1 MKLSNLS
8 EAKMDLSKQLA
19 GAPISWGVCEANG
32 WGYQIDP
39 ERVLTE
45 MRECGITA
53 TELGPDGYLPQ
64 DAKILASLLAEHGLS
79 LCGAFVPLVLH
90 KRDRLESSY
99 ERAKRQAQVLAELN
113 AENFVLATP
122 AEDGDYDNRDPMD
135 ANAKAV
141 FAQSLPA
148 IAEIVR
154 SFGLQMVVHPHAG
167 TMFETPED
175 IDFLLHETDVN
186 LCLDTGHVVVGGGKP
201 LDIAMSAGSRIK
213 HVHLKD
219 CDAAAATRIR
229 HGLSTYSVEVKNGMY
244 RPLGRGDAQI
254 AEVIRYLDSIDYRGK
269 LVLEQDVMLGSAPE
283 VGGGPIEAVMESIDF
298 LKSLV

>member
-1 MKLSNLS
+1 
-8 EAKMDLSKQLA
+8 MDLSKQLA

-32 WGYQIDP
+32 WGYQMDP

-64 DAKILASLLAEHGLS
+64 DAKALAALLSAHDMS

-90 KRDRLESSY
+90 KRDRLASSY
-99 ERAKRQAQVLAELN
+99 ERARRQAQVLAELN

-122 AEDGDYDNRDPMD
+122 AEDGDYDHRDPMD
-135 ANAKAV
+135 ASAKAV
-141 FAQSLPA
+141 FAESLPA
-148 IAEIVR
+148 IAHIAE
-154 SFGLQMVVHPHAG
+154 SFGLQMVVHPHGG

-175 IDFLLHETDVN
+175 IDFLLNDTDVN

-201 LDIAMSAGSRIK
+201 LQVAQKAGSRIK

-219 CDAAAATRIR
+219 CDAAAANRIR
-229 HGLSTYSVEVKNGMY
+229 QGLSTYSAEVKAGMY
-244 RPLGRGDAQI
+244 RPLGKGDAQI
-254 AEVIRYLDSIDYRGK
+254 AEVIRFLESIDYRGK
-269 LVLEQDVMLGSAPE
+269 LVLEQDVMLGSEPKAHS
-283 VGGGPIEAVMESIDF
+283 GPVEAVVESIDF
-298 LKSLV
+298 LKSLF

>member
-1 MKLSNLS
+1 
-8 EAKMDLSKQLA
+8 MDLSKQLA

-32 WGYQIDP
+32 WGYQMDP

-45 MRECGITA
+45 MRDCGITA

-64 DAKILASLLAEHGLS
+64 DAKGLAALLSAHDMS

-90 KRDRLESSY
+90 KQDRLASSY
-99 ERAKRQAQVLAELN
+99 ERAKRQSQVLAELN

-122 AEDGDYDNRDPMD
+122 AEDGDYDHRDPMD

-141 FAQSLPA
+141 FSESLPA
-148 IAEIVR
+148 IAQIVE

-167 TMFETPED
+167 TMFETPAD
-175 IDFLLHETDVN
+175 IDFLLNQTDVN
-186 LCLDTGHVVVGGGKP
+186 LCLDTGHIVVGGGEP
-201 LDIAMSAGSRIK
+201 LQVAKSAGSRIK

-219 CDAAAATRIR
+219 CDAAAANRIR
-229 HGLSTYSVEVKNGMY
+229 QGLSTYSAEVKAGMY
-244 RPLGRGDAQI
+244 RPLGKGDAQI
-254 AEVIRYLDSIDYRGK
+254 AEVMRFLESIDYRGK
-269 LVLEQDVMLGSAPE
+269 LVLEQDVMLGSEPKVHA
-283 VGGGPIEAVMESIDF
+283 GPVEAVIESLDY